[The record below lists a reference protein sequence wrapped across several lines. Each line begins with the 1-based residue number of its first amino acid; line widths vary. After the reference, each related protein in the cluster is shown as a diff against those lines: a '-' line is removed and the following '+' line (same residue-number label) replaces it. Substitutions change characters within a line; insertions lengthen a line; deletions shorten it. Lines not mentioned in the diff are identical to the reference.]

1 MKNFFKKSYGKV
13 TIWVL
18 CLTIIDLIIKFLV
31 VKFQLNVTLIENVLR
46 IVQVENMGSAWGMP
60 GNNLLNVIV
69 SNAIVLGII
78 IKFINLQQERMD
90 TKTLISLSLIL
101 AGGVSNLFERLIRGR
116 VTDYIQIFPGSN
128 FPIFNLA
135 DFYIVVGWV
144 MFAAILAYLTGSRK
158 VGNLKRTELLAEIKK
173 ENKE

>member
-60 GNNLLNVIV
+60 
-69 SNAIVLGII
+69 
-78 IKFINLQQERMD
+78 
-90 TKTLISLSLIL
+90 
-101 AGGVSNLFERLIRGR
+101 
-116 VTDYIQIFPGSN
+116 
-128 FPIFNLA
+128 
-135 DFYIVVGWV
+135 
-144 MFAAILAYLTGSRK
+144 
-158 VGNLKRTELLAEIKK
+158 
-173 ENKE
+173 